1 MIRLRPRTFQ
11 TLLEKL
17 QNPNTHKQAT
27 GVLTEKLSLGMNSL
41 SLAGFVVIATSLALV
56 SRRNLRA
63 RQQKVRSIAIALMVT
78 GTVLVAFGIYFSPP
92 EAIKMPEHHPV
103 STAPQSR

>member
-11 TLLEKL
+11 NAARKAARAK
-17 QNPNTHKQAT
+17 HKQTT
-27 GVLTEKLSLGMNSL
+27 GVLTENLFLGMNFL
-41 SLAGFVVIATSLALV
+41 SMAGFAVIATSLILV
-56 SRRNLRA
+56 SGRNLRA

-92 EAIKMPEHHPV
+92 QAIKIPEHRPV

>member
-27 GVLTEKLSLGMNSL
+27 GVLTEKLFLGMNFL
-41 SLAGFVVIATSLALV
+41 SMAGFAVIATSLVLV
-56 SRRNLRA
+56 SR
-63 RQQKVRSIAIALMVT
+63 
-78 GTVLVAFGIYFSPP
+78 GIF
-92 EAIKMPEHHPV
+92 AHV
-103 STAPQSR
+103 SRRCHQ